1 MHKLFITCSVS
12 VYVFVVINSLRS
24 SGVKVNDI
32 QLWWKKCLKA
42 SFWRITWLRSPLKL
56 YYIYDNG
63 ESLFL
68 HERPKGFGANL
79 IKASVS

>member
-1 MHKLFITCSVS
+1 MT
-12 VYVFVVINSLRS
+12 S
-24 SGVKVNDI
+24 SYGE
-32 QLWWKKCLKA
+32 KKCLKA

-79 IKASVS
+79 IKASVM